1 MTASTTPSYSTNG
14 INSNT
19 GIAFDF
25 SPFFD
30 RMATALET
38 IATKS
43 TNIDNT
49 LSTISTTL
57 TNIKTDLDTLSTN
70 STIVKNLATGHGIHM
85 VGPYDWLGLIN
96 VYRSLIE
103 QGNISDTGGNVSQ
116 AQQAAAL
123 ALVESY
129 ITKIQNFPTSFE

>member
-1 MTASTTPSYSTNG
+1 MTASTEPSYSTDT
-14 INSNT
+14 NT

-38 IATKS
+38 IATNS
-43 TNIDNT
+43 T
-49 LSTISTTL
+49 TISTTL
-57 TNIKTDLDTLSTN
+57 TNIKTDLDTLATN
-70 STIVKNLATGHGIHM
+70 STTVKNLATGHGIHM

-103 QGNISDTGGNVSQ
+103 QGNITDTNGNVSE

-129 ITKIQNFPTSFE
+129 ITKIQNFPTNFE

>member
-1 MTASTTPSYSTNG
+1 MTASTEPSYSTDT
-14 INSNT
+14 NT
-19 GIAFDF
+19 GVAFDF

-38 IATKS
+38 IATNS
-43 TNIDNT
+43 T
-49 LSTISTTL
+49 TISTTL
-57 TNIKTDLDTLSTN
+57 TNIKTDLDTLSAN
-70 STIVKNLATGHGIHM
+70 STTVKDLAIGHGIHM

-103 QGNISDTGGNVSQ
+103 QGNITDTNGNVSE

-129 ITKIQNFPTSFE
+129 ITKIQNFPTNFE

>member
-1 MTASTTPSYSTNG
+1 MTASTEPSYSTDT
-14 INSNT
+14 NT
-19 GIAFDF
+19 GVAFDF

-38 IATKS
+38 IATNS
-43 TNIDNT
+43 T
-49 LSTISTTL
+49 TISTTL
-57 TNIKTDLDTLSTN
+57 TNIKTDLDTLSAN
-70 STIVKNLATGHGIHM
+70 STTVKDLAIGHGIHM

-103 QGNISDTGGNVSQ
+103 QGNITDTNGNVSE

-129 ITKIQNFPTSFE
+129 ITKIQNFPTSFD

>member
-1 MTASTTPSYSTNG
+1 MTASTTPSYSTAT
-14 INSNT
+14 NT

-25 SPFFD
+25 SPFLD
-30 RMATALET
+30 RIATALET

-43 TNIDNT
+43 TSID
-49 LSTISTTL
+49 TTL
-57 TNIKTDLDTLSTN
+57 ASIKTDLDTLATN
-70 STIVKNLATGHGIHM
+70 STTVKNLATGHGIHT

-103 QGNISDTGGNVSQ
+103 QGSITDINGNVSE
-116 AQQAAAL
+116 AQQTAAL

-129 ITKIQNFPTSFE
+129 ITKIQNFPTSFD